1 MKAIMYHYARHSHK
15 NFPYFRYLSVEN
27 FCKQLDFFE
36 KTFGFVRREDFLNL
50 AHDTSGFENLKNKI
64 LLTFDDGFIDHYSFV
79 LPELLKRKLFG
90 LFFIPTGVYGR
101 QKALD
106 VHRIHYLLGMGGGGQ
121 MLKYAKE
128 ALKNFGDTALVE
140 SSDTIENFKQKTYKG
155 QSNDSATTEF
165 KKLFNYYI
173 KYEYREQILDEIV
186 AHFVDDREIFDNLY
200 MSVENLKTMQDS
212 GMIVGSHSV
221 DHLVFSKLTES
232 EQTRQIVQSFDF
244 LQNILGDMPIKTF
257 CYPYGGF
264 HTFNDFTEQTLSACG
279 CTFAF
284 NVESRDVTLSDIKN
298 RPQALPRYDCNE
310 FAFGKA
316 SLDAY

>member
-106 VHRIHYLLGMGGGGQ
+106 VHRIHYLLGMGGGGAN
-121 MLKYAKE
+121 AK
-128 ALKNFGDTALVE
+128 V
-140 SSDTIENFKQKTYKG
+140 
-155 QSNDSATTEF
+155 
-165 KKLFNYYI
+165 
-173 KYEYREQILDEIV
+173 
-186 AHFVDDREIFDNLY
+186 
-200 MSVENLKTMQDS
+200 
-212 GMIVGSHSV
+212 
-221 DHLVFSKLTES
+221 
-232 EQTRQIVQSFDF
+232 
-244 LQNILGDMPIKTF
+244 
-257 CYPYGGF
+257 C
-264 HTFNDFTEQTLSACG
+264 
-279 CTFAF
+279 
-284 NVESRDVTLSDIKN
+284 
-298 RPQALPRYDCNE
+298 
-310 FAFGKA
+310 
-316 SLDAY
+316 